1 MITSV
6 KTDQKIAKAAL
17 WVAGFTTVAIL
28 ILVIGYVLFEGLLHV
43 NWEFLTMKPRKMGAE
58 GGIFPIIIS
67 TIYFTMLTLA
77 IATPIG
83 VGAAIFLTEYT
94 RGGKL
99 TRLIRFGTE
108 ALAGIPSI
116 VFGLFGFAFFVI
128 LLEPVTGGWSLISGA
143 LTGATMILPTLI
155 RTAEE
160 AIKTVPVSYREGSLA
175 LGATKWQT
183 IVKVVLPSALPGIVT
198 GVILSVGRVIGETAA
213 LMLTLGGSMRMPH
226 SIFDPA
232 RTMSMHLYLV
242 ALEVGSKQA
251 IDKAFATATVLI
263 ITIFV
268 INISANW
275 LMKKFISNIS

>member
-1 MITSV
+1 MMSV
-6 KTDQKIAKAAL
+6 KTSQKIAKTL
-17 WVAGFTTVAIL
+17 FWVAGFTTVAVL
-28 ILVIGYVLFEGLLHV
+28 VLVIGYVMIEGLRHV
-43 NWEFLTMKPRKMGAE
+43 DIEFLTGKPKKMGAE
-58 GGIFPIIIS
+58 GGIFSIIVS
-67 TIYFTMLTLA
+67 TVYFTLLTLV

-83 VGAAIFLTEYT
+83 VGAALYLTENT
-94 RGGKL
+94 REGKI
-99 TRLIRFGTE
+99 TRIIRFGTE

-128 LLEPVTGGWSLISGA
+128 LLEPITHGWSLVSGA
-143 LTGATMILPTLI
+143 LTGATMILPTMV
-155 RTAEE
+155 RTSEE

-183 IVKVVLPSALPGIVT
+183 IVKVVLPTALPGIIT
-198 GVILSVGRVIGETAA
+198 GIILSIGRVIGETAA

-242 ALEVGSKQA
+242 ALEVGTKPA
-251 IDKAFATATVLI
+251 IEKAFATATVLI

-268 INISANW
+268 INMTANRI
-275 LMKKFISNIS
+275 MKRFISRMS